1 MELKPE
7 VLKVDVKKVAFE
19 LEKEI
24 RSRVKALQREGIIL
38 GISGGIDSAV
48 AAALAAGAAG
58 RDNVLG
64 LIIPER
70 DSHPESRSDAIEHA
84 KSLGIKTREVA
95 IEPMLRKLGIYKL
108 FPEPLFMPRKVI
120 EKFVKKQY
128 EASIKENKESPFLSG
143 MLGNPSEIGKKTSAY
158 YRSKHRMRMI
168 TLYFHGELLNYLI
181 LGTCN
186 KTEISVGFFVKHG
199 DGASDF
205 DPLENLYKTQVR
217 QLAQHLGVTWKIITK
232 APTPDLLPGI
242 TDEFAMGITYETLDL
257 ILFGLENKMENSKI
271 ARELGVNEETV
282 NYVRE
287 LNRCSQH
294 MRDTGH

>member
-1 MELKPE
+1 MELKSE
-7 VLKVDVKKVAFE
+7 VLKIDVKKVAFD

-24 RSRVKALQREGIIL
+24 RNREKELHREGIIL

-58 RDNVLG
+58 RENVLG
-64 LIIPER
+64 LMLPER
-70 DSHPESRSDAIEHA
+70 DSHKESRTDAIEHA
-84 KSLGIKTREVA
+84 KSLGIKIREVD
-95 IEPMLRKLGIYKL
+95 IESMLRKLGIYKL

-120 EKFVKKQY
+120 EKYVKKQY
-128 EASIKENKESPFLSG
+128 EASAREARETPFLSG
-143 MLGNPSEIGKKTSAY
+143 MLGNPSPLGKKTSAY

-168 TLYFHGELLNYLI
+168 TLYFYGELLNYLM

-205 DPLENLYKTQVR
+205 DPLESLYKTQVR
-217 QLAQHLGVTWKIITK
+217 QLAYHLGVTQKIITK

-271 ARELGVNEETV
+271 ARELGINEEIV
-282 NYVRE
+282 NYVQE
-287 LNRCSQH
+287 LNRRSAH
-294 MRDTGH
+294 MRGTGH